1 MPRLPRWGYAISV
14 IRGWN
19 MLSLGLRKPIPEV
32 SRCGALQPAPEG
44 VRVNAVAA
52 GLPETDFFAR
62 RMRLTTGQLEA
73 K

>member
-1 MPRLPRWGYAISV
+1 
-14 IRGWN
+14 

-32 SRCGALQPAPEG
+32 SRCGALQLAPEG